1 MTSPQLPSQPISSPY
16 ALLANGANGATSG
29 LAEFASWTKDDWDA
43 FLSGKWVPH
52 FDGIG
57 GPLAAAWEWINAITS
72 AFQGDFGPL
81 EDLLGE
87 VIEGFVAGFTDL
99 KAAFEG
105 TYTGT
110 DSVLLGIQSFVSG
123 KWLGL
128 GNAQTMLQQIADILN
143 GLIVTPI
150 NSAVQGVKDWFAGL
164 LGWQSSTTADVATAT
179 SNAASA
185 SSAAANA
192 QTASNQIAQNIN
204 NAISGGVAAG
214 SGAIAQAFD
223 SVASIFGLASAAN
236 TAAISAQTQLAA
248 QQNGSDSNTSGFSWS
263 TQFSGSDGALSSS
276 DWTTNGIQIV
286 DGTGYAG
293 IPSGSANG
301 YYYAL
306 ANYLL
311 TTDTDSAVMTLGTLN
326 GGNSSSFGGADYYT
340 GLGIR
345 CNADFTTGA
354 FCRVNKSGI
363 SIGKFNR
370 SGTSLTFTVLSSA
383 SMTVNAGDVVR
394 FKASG
399 SNYYALVNGST
410 KLSVTDSGGTIPVG
424 ASYRSAGFFEQRA
437 SNVFFTDNS
446 FRVAS
451 FGMSDWKD
459 GSAAV
464 TTPSWRLRRGTTSA
478 VTLSVATGEQAAMPA
493 NFYTV
498 QDLASAVTVTTLGTG
513 QITILQDGWYE
524 ISASQTSND
533 TTDKNSSAT
542 GTQSYWAN
550 AWRACHW
557 VLFVDSVAIVGPISS
572 GSSVTVFLAAGQ
584 VVYPG
589 VVAAYPLS
597 DGVSGAGANGYI
609 TSTISN
615 ISGGPSAS
623 FMGRKVA

>member
-1 MTSPQLPSQPISSPY
+1 MSDAIGLNRGTPHE
-16 ALLANGANGATSG
+16 LLAAGGQLALKGDIWDDLSVQNIVQKILDLFG
-29 LAEFASWTKDDWDA
+29 LDIPNWES
-43 FLSGKWVPH
+43 V
-52 FDGIG
+52 
-57 GPLAAAWEWINAITS
+57 LAA
-72 AFQGDFGPL
+72 FGL
-81 EDLLGE
+81 EDLQ
-87 VIEGFVAGFTDL
+87 
-99 KAAFEG
+99 AAVEG
-105 TYTGT
+105 TYTG
-110 DSVLLGIQSFVSG
+110 DNAALLAIQTAI
-123 KWLGL
+123 GL
-128 GNAQTMLQQIADILN
+128 IRSLVGGVQTAVNQIGDIVN

-150 NSAVQGVKDWFAGL
+150 NNAVINFRNWWNSLV
-164 LGWQSSTTADVATAT
+164 GWQSTTSNDVATAT
-179 SNAASA
+179 TNAATA
-185 SSAAANA
+185 SSAASAA
-192 QTASNQIAQNIN
+192 QTAATQVASNIN
-204 NAISGGVAAG
+204 NAISGGIAAG
-214 SGAIAQAFD
+214 TGAIAQAFD
-223 SVASIFGLASAAN
+223 TVASIFGLASAAN
-236 TAAISAQTQLAA
+236 TAAISAQAQLAA
-248 QQNGSDSNTSGFSWS
+248 QQNGSDSNASGFSWS

-293 IPSGSANG
+293 IPSGSATG

-311 TTDTDSAVMTLGTLN
+311 ATDTDSAVMTLGTLN
-326 GGNSSSFGGADYYT
+326 GGNRSTFGGADYYT

-345 CNADFTTGA
+345 CNADFTAGA

-363 SIGKFNR
+363 AIGKFTR
-370 SGTSLTFTVLSSA
+370 SGTSFTFTVLSSA
-383 SMTVNAGDVVR
+383 SMSINVGDVIR

-410 KLSVTDSGGTIPVG
+410 KLSVTDSGGTISVG

-437 SNVFFTDNS
+437 SNTFFTDNS

-478 VTLSVATGEQAAMPA
+478 VALSVATGDQAAMPS

-498 QDLASAVTVTTLGTG
+498 QDLASAVKVTTLGTG
-513 QITILQDGWYE
+513 RITILQDGWYE

-533 TTDKNSSAT
+533 TTDKNSNSIGA
-542 GTQSYWAN
+542 QSYWAN

-597 DGVSGAGANGYI
+597 DGVSGTGANGYI